1 MHGRQLADRG
11 ERPGAL
17 VGQGAAERIGQPER
31 GCAADAIGVEAG
43 QEGL

>member
-1 MHGRQLADRG
+1 VHGRELADRG
-11 ERPGAL
+11 KRPGAP

-31 GCAADAIGVEAG
+31 GIGADAIGVEAG